1 MTELKRAVFSWRMV
15 LAVFLV
21 LLILM
26 SPLYMDVTFRN
37 NMWSYMAGY
46 DILGSYYRSH
56 GSVRI
61 YSVCLHFSNDSL
73 RYPVCGRIQFE
84 LYSFHTS
91 AIGKNSLYLQ

>member
-26 SPLYMDVTFRN
+26 GPLYTDTLFRH

-46 DILGSYYRSH
+46 GSYYGANGLSL
-56 GSVRI
+56 G
-61 YSVCLHFSNDSL
+61 FSPFAHIFPMIPCN
-73 RYPVCGRIQFE
+73 PVCGDKIE
-84 LYSFHTS
+84 LDLFHTS

>member
-26 SPLYMDVTFRN
+26 GPLYTDTLFRH

-46 DILGSYYRSH
+46 DILDLITGPMALAGFSPFACIFPMIPCGTRFAEEYNSNYIRFTRPRS
-56 GSVRI
+56 G
-61 YSVCLHFSNDSL
+61 
-73 RYPVCGRIQFE
+73 
-84 LYSFHTS
+84 
-91 AIGKNSLYLQ
+91 